1 MFIKI
6 TNAMIFKVLFEPNNI
21 LNLQWIS
28 ADVLKNNSLCK
39 KNVGFF
45 KFFNV
50 QSGLKIH
57 WEPAQYIFLKRN
69 IVFHLLDRLP
79 RSRLPILTVVYKS

>member
-50 QSGLKIH
+50 QSGFIKNTLCFIC
-57 WEPAQYIFLKRN
+57 WIGYQDPASL
-69 IVFHLLDRLP
+69 
-79 RSRLPILTVVYKS
+79 S

>member
-28 ADVLKNNSLCK
+28 TDVLKNK
-39 KNVGFF
+39 D
-45 KFFNV
+45 
-50 QSGLKIH
+50 
-57 WEPAQYIFLKRN
+57 
-69 IVFHLLDRLP
+69 IV
-79 RSRLPILTVVYKS
+79 